1 MSVGYMVGCAF
12 TFATDDAAV
21 DDIDGEWSCPHETYG
36 EADHCVFHLPD
47 DDTAPAVD
55 PRERRRA
62 LETVLDSD
70 DRASKRLL
78 GARLDRLDM
87 AYLVLAGRNRY
98 ALDLRGADIGEL
110 SLAHA
115 ESEIPLDLRGA
126 DIGHL
131 DLDNAEFEEDV
142 HVTDARIGS
151 VDGFE
156 TVFERD
162 ADFSGTRFEGVM
174 NFDQAEFEDEAHFDD
189 AHFAETAQFRGASF
203 HGGSNVLDD
212 NTAFT
217 GATFEADVSFEQTRF
232 EVATFAEATF
242 TAEADFEGSRFDGDV
257 LFRSCAFDGFADFD
271 ETRFEGDAT
280 FEASRF
286 AARVDFRGASFRGGD
301 RVLEADA
308 SFVDVSFDGT
318 ADFRLSTFR
327 GADFE
332 GATFADEAM
341 FEESSYRADVSFSG
355 VAFER
360 AADFDEARFDGDADF
375 SEATFDAPAAFRG
388 AEFRGEA
395 NHLEDNATFA
405 EAAFRSTVDFDSATF
420 TTVTFRGTA
429 FSATVDLAGA
439 TITDRAEF
447 APRATADGVVVDL
460 TEVTFPHGFIRQ
472 PGADDDWVAYDLTR
486 ATLGDVGLDVETADG
501 FDGGMLL
508 GSIRFCETAFDGFD
522 FSAHRA
528 VLERADWVLHE
539 FDAPAGYEP
548 AHELD
553 ARAVELT
560 YLKAANAAKAQ
571 GDRDAGVEFSIKKA
585 YHRREKNV
593 GLLTNPRLPVGR
605 RLVKAGEIVGNYA
618 WYASCGYGYRLW
630 RILAAS
636 VVVVITWGFLYALLP
651 LVNPGSGTTDKI
663 DGLSSLTQLGAAEG
677 WAILVDNV
685 YFSLVTFTTVG
696 YGDVNPVGWA
706 KGFAAVEGALGVL
719 LASLV
724 VFVLGRRVAI

>member
-1 MSVGYMVGCAF
+1 MVGCAF
-12 TFATDDAAV
+12 TFDPGDTAVV
-21 DDIDGEWSCPHETYG
+21 DDIDGEWHCPHEAYG
-36 EADHCVFHLPD
+36 GADHCVFHLPD
-47 DDTAPAVD
+47 GGDGDATAAVD
-55 PRERRRA
+55 PMERRRA
-62 LETVLDSD
+62 LEAVLDSD
-70 DRASKRLL
+70 TRASKRLL
-78 GARLDRLDM
+78 GARLDHLDM
-87 AYLVLAGRNRY
+87 AYLVLSGRNRY
-98 ALDLRGADIGEL
+98 ALDLRCADIGEL

-142 HVTDARIGS
+142 HVTNAELGS

-162 ADFSGTRFEGVM
+162 ADFSGTRFEGAV
-174 NFDQAEFEDEAHFDD
+174 NFDQAEFEDEAHFED
-189 AHFAETAQFRGASF
+189 ARFAGATQFRGASF

-217 GATFEADVSFEQTRF
+217 GATFESDVSFEQSRF

-242 TAEADFEGSRFDGDV
+242 TAEADFEQTRFDGDV

-280 FEASRF
+280 FEAARF
-286 AARVDFRGASFRGGD
+286 TGRVDFRGASFRGGD

-318 ADFRLSTFR
+318 ADFRLATFR
-327 GADFE
+327 GADFS
-332 GATFADEAM
+332 GATFADDAM
-341 FEESSYRADVSFSG
+341 FEESRYRADVSFSS
-355 VAFER
+355 VAFGH

-375 SEATFDAPAAFRG
+375 SETTFDAPAVFRG

-420 TTVTFRGTA
+420 TTVTFRHTRFGG
-429 FSATVDLAGA
+429 TVDLAEA

-447 APRATADGVVVDL
+447 EPRATADDVVVDL
-460 TEVTFPHGFIRQ
+460 TGGAFPSGLVRQ
-472 PGADDDWVAYDLTR
+472 PAAVDEWVAYDLTR
-486 ATLGDVGLDVETADG
+486 ATLGDVTLEAADAVPG
-501 FDGGMLL
+501 RTLL
-508 GSIRFCETAFDGFD
+508 ASVRFCETEFDGFD

-528 VLERADWVLHE
+528 ILERADWILHE
-539 FDAPAGYEP
+539 FDAPAGYDP
-548 AHELD
+548 AHDLD
-553 ARAVELT
+553 PRAVELT

-585 YHRREKNV
+585 SYRREKNV

-605 RLVKAGEIVGNYA
+605 RLVKAGEVVGNYA

-636 VVVVITWGFLYALLP
+636 VVVVITWGFIYALLP
-651 LVNPGSGTTDKI
+651 LVNPDSGTTDKI
-663 DGLSSLTQLGAAEG
+663 DGLSSLTQLSAAEG